1 MGKEPRKS
9 SGDGQSGA
17 GKPAKKP
24 SRSKDKKSYQL
35 RPGESLRK
43 GVKRIVRGQLKK
55 VREQAD
61 RLASGEKSADVHDIR
76 KRFKRVRAVMRLV
89 RNEIGGRAYRR
100 DNTAI
105 RDAGRTL
112 SDVRN
117 GKVMLES
124 LAALENQA
132 DAPAREP
139 CDVLGRFLRVRQV
152 EVRDQLKENQQA
164 AEALKRTIEETRQRG
179 QELVASARPPS
190 RGAAGIE
197 TGIQTNAAGVRS
209 GRIGSDR

>member
-1 MGKEPRKS
+1 M
-9 SGDGQSGA
+9 
-17 GKPAKKP
+17 
-24 SRSKDKKSYQL
+24 
-35 RPGESLRK
+35 
-43 GVKRIVRGQLKK
+43 
-55 VREQAD
+55 
-61 RLASGEKSADVHDIR
+61 
-76 KRFKRVRAVMRLV
+76 MRLV

-139 CDVLGRFLRVRQV
+139 CDVLGRLRVRQV

-164 AEALKRTIEETRQRG
+164 AEALKRTIEEN
-179 QELVASARPPS
+179 VAK
-190 RGAAGIE
+190 
-197 TGIQTNAAGVRS
+197 RS
-209 GRIGSDR
+209 RIGCFRAAAVAWCGGD